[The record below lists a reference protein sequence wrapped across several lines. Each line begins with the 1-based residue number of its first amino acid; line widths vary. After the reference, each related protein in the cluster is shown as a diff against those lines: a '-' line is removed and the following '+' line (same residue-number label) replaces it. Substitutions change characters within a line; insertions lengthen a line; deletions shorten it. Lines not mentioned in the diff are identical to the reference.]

1 MEQKRRFLVTLL
13 FWVAVLA
20 LVYLG
25 LRYGLVWLLPFLPAL
40 AVAAW
45 AEPAIQWVRRK
56 MHLTRPFLAAVLTL
70 GVTALTVAAAVAV
83 LGALWRQ
90 LMDLLSQAPQLL
102 SALPDTLAGIT
113 ARLEEFRV
121 TLPHESRQT
130 VNEALTAMGNA
141 LSNAAVNLSAS
152 LLESVKNWVGKL
164 PGLLLFCATAVMA
177 LFFTVS
183 GYPQL
188 KQFLIRQIP
197 PEKRGAA
204 RELKE
209 GALGAVWRW
218 FRSQVLLIA
227 VTFAELLAGLLLL
240 RRDYALLLSFLIALL
255 DALPIFG
262 AGMVLL
268 PWAAILALVGD
279 TVGALGLTALYLI
292 VWLVRS
298 FLEPKILGKS
308 GGLPP
313 LPSLLA
319 IYVGFRIA
327 GVAGMILGPL
337 VLLLIK
343 EFHDRGVVKLWK

>member
-1 MEQKRRFLVTLL
+1 MVG
-13 FWVAVLA
+13 

-25 LRYGLVWLLPFLPAL
+25 LRFALVWLLPFLPAL

-45 AEPAIQWVRRK
+45 AERPLQWVRRK
-56 MHLTRPFLAAVLTL
+56 MHLTRPFLAAVVTLT
-70 GVTALTVAAAVAV
+70 VTALTVGTAVAI

-90 LMDLLSQAPQLL
+90 LMDLLAQAPQLL
-102 SALPDTLAGIT
+102 AALPTMLGDIT

-121 TLPHESRQT
+121 TLPHASRQAM
-130 VNEALTAMGNA
+130 NEALTALGNA
-141 LSNAAVNLSAS
+141 LGSTAVNLSAS
-152 LLESVKNWVGKL
+152 LLEGVKSWMGKL
-164 PGLLLFCATAVMA
+164 PGLLLFCVTAVMA

-197 PEKRGAA
+197 IDKRAA
-204 RELKE
+204 AQSLKE

-218 FRSQVLLIA
+218 ARAQVLLIT
-227 VTFAELLAGLLLL
+227 VTFLELLAGFLLL

-268 PWAAILALVGD
+268 PWAAVLGLVGD
-279 TVGALGLTALYLI
+279 MAGALGLTALYVI

-298 FLEPKILGKS
+298 VLEPKILGKS

-319 IYVGFRIA
+319 IYVGFRAA

-343 EFHDRGVVKLWK
+343 EFHDRGVVRLWK

>member
-1 MEQKRRFLVTLL
+1 MEQKRRFLVTLAY
-13 FWVAVLA
+13 WAAVVA
-20 LVYLG
+20 LVCLG
-25 LRYGLVWLLPFLPAL
+25 LRCGLVWLLPFLPAL
-40 AVAAW
+40 AVASW
-45 AEPAIQWVRRK
+45 VEPAIQWARRK
-56 MHLTRPFLAAVLTL
+56 MRLKRPFLAAVVTL
-70 GVTALTVAAAVAV
+70 SVTALTVAAAVAI

-90 LMDLLSQAPQLL
+90 LMDLLSQAPQFL
-102 SALPDTLAGIT
+102 SAMPALLGSIT
-113 ARLEEFRV
+113 GRLEEFRV
-121 TLPHESRQT
+121 KLPPQSRQAMG
-130 VNEALTAMGNA
+130 EALTALGNA
-141 LSNAAVNLSAS
+141 LGSAAVNLSTS
-152 LLESVKNWVGKL
+152 LLETVRGWVGKL

-183 GYPQL
+183 TYPQL
-188 KQFLIRQIP
+188 RQFLIRQIP
-197 PEKRGAA
+197 PEKQAAA

-218 FRSQVLLIA
+218 FRAQVLLIT

-240 RRDYALLLSFLIALL
+240 RRDYALLLAFLIALL

-268 PWAAILALVGD
+268 PWAVVLGLVGD
-279 TVGALGLTALYLI
+279 TVGALGLTALYVV

-343 EFHDRGVVKLWK
+343 EFHDRRLVQLWK

>member
-1 MEQKRRFLVTLL
+1 MEQKRRFLVTLAY
-13 FWVAVLA
+13 WSAILA

-25 LRYGLVWLLPFLPAL
+25 LRYALAWLLPFLPAL

-45 AEPAIQWVRRK
+45 VEPAVQWVRHK
-56 MHLTRPFLAAVLTL
+56 MHLKRPFLAAVITL
-70 GVTALTVAAAVAV
+70 AVTAMTVAAAVAI
-83 LGALWRQ
+83 LSALWRQ
-90 LMDLLSQAPQLL
+90 LTDLLGQAPQLL
-102 SALPDTLAGIT
+102 SALPSLLTEIT

-121 TLPHESRQT
+121 RLPQESRQAM
-130 VNEALTAMGNA
+130 NEALTALGNA
-141 LSNAAVNLSAS
+141 LGSAAVNLSTS
-152 LLESVKNWVGKL
+152 LLESVKGWMGKL

-183 GYPQL
+183 SYPQL
-188 KQFLIRQIP
+188 RRFFIRQIP
-197 PEKRGAA
+197 REKLAAA

-218 FRSQVLLIA
+218 ARAQVLLIT
-227 VTFAELLAGLLLL
+227 VTFAELLAGFLLL
-240 RRDYALLLSFLIALL
+240 RRDYALLFAFLIALL

-268 PWAAILALVGD
+268 PWAAILALTGD
-279 TVGALGLTALYLI
+279 TVGALGLAALYVI

-313 LPSLLA
+313 LPSLFA

-337 VLLLIK
+337 VLLLMK
-343 EFHDRGVVKLWK
+343 EFHDRRLVRLWK

>member
-1 MEQKRRFLVTLL
+1 MEQKRRFLVTLA
-13 FWVAVLA
+13 FWAAVIA
-20 LVYLG
+20 LIYLS
-25 LRYGLVWLLPFLPAL
+25 LRYALRWLLPFLPAL
-40 AVAAW
+40 AVASW
-45 AEPAIQWVRRK
+45 TEPALQWVRRK
-56 MHLTRPFLAAVLTL
+56 MHLTRPFLAAV
-70 GVTALTVAAAVAV
+70 VTLTVTVLTVGAAAAV
-83 LGALWRQ
+83 LSALWRQ
-90 LMDLLSQAPQLL
+90 LMDLLGQAPQLL
-102 SALPDTLAGIT
+102 SALPAVLSDIT

-121 TLPHESRQT
+121 TLPHESRQAM
-130 VNEALTAMGNA
+130 NEALTALGNA
-141 LSNAAVNLSAS
+141 LGSAAVNLSTS
-152 LLESVKNWVGKL
+152 LLESVKGWVEKL

-188 KQFLIRQIP
+188 KQFLIRQVP
-197 PEKRGAA
+197 PQKREAA
-204 RELKE
+204 QSLKE

-218 FRSQVLLIA
+218 FRAQVLLIA
-227 VTFAELLAGLLLL
+227 VTFAELLIGLLLL

-268 PWAAILALVGD
+268 PWAAILGLVGD
-279 TVGALGLTALYLI
+279 VVGALGLAALYVI

-298 FLEPKILGKS
+298 FLEPKVLGKS

-319 IYVGFRIA
+319 IYVGFQAA

-337 VLLLIK
+337 ALLLIK

>member
-1 MEQKRRFLVTLL
+1 MEQKRRFLVILAY
-13 FWVAVLA
+13 WAAVLA
-20 LVYLG
+20 LLYLG

-40 AVAAW
+40 AVASW
-45 AEPAIQWVRRK
+45 AEPAVQWIRRK
-56 MHLTRPFLAAVLTL
+56 MHLTRPFLAAVVTLT
-70 GVTALTVAAAVAV
+70 VTALTVSATVLI

-90 LMDLLSQAPQLL
+90 LTDLLSQAPQLL
-102 SALPDTLAGIT
+102 SALPALLSSIT
-113 ARLEEFRV
+113 ERLEAFRV
-121 TLPHESRQT
+121 TLPHESRQAMSD
-130 VNEALTAMGNA
+130 ALTAFGNA
-141 LSNAAVNLSAS
+141 LSSAAVNLSAS
-152 LLESVKNWVGKL
+152 LLESVKGWVSKL
-164 PGLLLFCATAVMA
+164 PGLLLFCATSVMA

-183 GYPQL
+183 AYPQL
-188 KQFLIRQIP
+188 RQFLMRQIP
-197 PEKRGAA
+197 LEKQAAA
-204 RELKE
+204 RELKD

-218 FRSQVLLIA
+218 VRSQVLLIA

-240 RRDYALLLSFLIALL
+240 QRNYALLFAFLIALL

-268 PWAAILALVGD
+268 PWAAVLALTGD
-279 TVGALGLTALYLI
+279 TVGALGLTALYVI

-319 IYVGFRIA
+319 IYVGFRAA
-327 GVAGMILGPL
+327 GVAGMLLGPL

-343 EFHDRGVVKLWK
+343 EFHDRRLVRLWK